1 MVSVK
6 IDIKE
11 LTNYKKIIPKLS
23 WQHYPNFSVQFFF
36 SYFERLPYWVSQGVC
51 FEKDEVPVDV
61 DALNNDECL
70 DIYGNIYK
78 LGSELYSCCDCF
90 RL

>member
-1 MVSVK
+1 MTALCKLLYIQQVQV
-6 IDIKE
+6 
-11 LTNYKKIIPKLS
+11 II
-23 WQHYPNFSVQFFF
+23 V
-36 SYFERLPYWVSQGVC
+36 YFTYFYWVSQGVC

-61 DALNNDECL
+61 DALYNDECL

-78 LGSELYSCCDCF
+78 PGSELFSCCDCF